1 MEETKQIEE
10 KKVEPKTT
18 PITEGNIGT
27 LTVKLL
33 DQLNKMVGL
42 TYDTNVEIH
51 KQLLSIDNRLRNIM
65 EQANK
70 KEDIEE

>member
-1 MEETKQIEE
+1 MTDVKEEVKQDA
-10 KKVEPKTT
+10 PKGT
-18 PITEGNIGT
+18 PIQEGNTGL

-33 DQLNKMVGL
+33 NEINRMVGL

-65 EQANK
+65 EQPN
-70 KEDIEE
+70 KEDDSK